1 MCRTDDTRCGGLPS
15 RPGAAVRRPGEVA
28 RVRSAAVDEPGDFL
42 RRIGGVHAFQW
53 NPVRET
59 DGTALLL
66 NNFGDLLGPL
76 VVELVHAATMP
87 DARLE
92 EAPERRVFSV
102 GSVMHF
108 ARARDVVWG
117 TGINGKVTNAGV
129 HKARKLDVRAVRGPL
144 SAAYMTARGIDVPR
158 VYGDPALLLP
168 DLMPEL
174 RAWARVSRTNLLVA
188 PNFNDLTRSPG
199 EDAADAWAPDAAA
212 GQRLLVPTDPL
223 RSVLRTIAQ
232 SRFVVGS
239 SLHAVVIADALGI
252 PARFVVS
259 QHESAFKYRDYLAG
273 TGRPLTRVAGS
284 VAEAVELGPH
294 EPPVVDLELL
304 LESFPRD
311 VWGVGTRARR
321 YAGRPIEVA
330 TFPEVVTQDL
340 RSGFAGDMTPDEQ
353 RARWLEELV
362 PQAVAAAG
370 ATAGDADPDAGARA
384 AVDVAATYRE
394 LVVPSASTDDLD
406 ADAQELVALVER
418 RDPVK
423 LAVATRVHGGS
434 PRAELRRCRP
444 AAGGVVVSLSVQ
456 TPRVLGSV
464 DRLTLVL
471 VAPGARVEVPVPV
484 SPFHRRQWHVDVDAL
499 VTVADLVPAPADGR
513 WAVHVRLTDDAGG
526 HHEVPLAPRGTWGL
540 ELAGARADA
549 ASTEPW
555 VLEVAPQ
562 AVPA

>member
-1 MCRTDDTRCGGLPS
+1 MDQ
-15 RPGAAVRRPGEVA
+15 
-28 RVRSAAVDEPGDFL
+28 PGDFL
-42 RRIGGVHAFQW
+42 RRIGGVHAYQW
-53 NPVRET
+53 NPLRET
-59 DGTALLL
+59 DGTPLLL

-87 DARLE
+87 EARLE
-92 EAPERRVFSV
+92 TPPERRVFSV

-129 HKARKLDVRAVRGPL
+129 HKDRKLDVRAVRGPL
-144 SAAYMTARGIDVPR
+144 SAAYMTARGIEVPR

-174 RAWARVSRTNLLVA
+174 RAWARVSAVDVLLA
-188 PNFNDLTRSPG
+188 PNFNDLVRTPEDTPEEEGAPG
-199 EDAADAWAPDAAA
+199 VWTPDEAA

-259 QHESAFKYRDYLAG
+259 RNESAFKYRDYLAG
-273 TGRPLTRVAGS
+273 TGRPLTQVAGS
-284 VAEAVELGPH
+284 VAEALELGPH

-311 VWGVGTRARR
+311 VWGVGTRVRR
-321 YAGRPIEVA
+321 HAGRPIEVA

-340 RSGFAGDMTPDEQ
+340 RSGFAGEMTPDEQ
-353 RARWLEELV
+353 RTRWLDELV
-362 PQAVAAAG
+362 PQAVAAASVADG
-370 ATAGDADPDAGARA
+370 ADPAAHV
-384 AVDVAATYRE
+384 AVDAAATYRE
-394 LVVPSASTDDLD
+394 LVVPTATTDDLD
-406 ADAQELVALVER
+406 ADAREVVALVER
-418 RDPVK
+418 RDPVRI
-423 LAVATRVHGGS
+423 AVATRVHGTA
-434 PRAELRRCRP
+434 PRAELRRRR
-444 AAGGVVVSLSVQ
+444 AAADGLVVSLSVQ

-464 DRLTLVL
+464 EQITLVL
-471 VAPGARVEVPVPV
+471 VAPDARIEVPVPV
-484 SPFHRRQWHVDVDAL
+484 SPFHQRQWHVDVDAL
-499 VTVADLVPAPADGR
+499 VRTADLTPAPADGR
-513 WAVHVRLTDDAGG
+513 WAVHVRLTDDAGT

-540 ELAGARADA
+540 GLAGAPAADDDA
-549 ASTEPW
+549 TIDPW

>member
-1 MCRTDDTRCGGLPS
+1 
-15 RPGAAVRRPGEVA
+15 
-28 RVRSAAVDEPGDFL
+28 VDEPGDFL

-92 EAPERRVFSV
+92 QAPERRVFSV

-129 HKARKLDVRAVRGPL
+129 HKDRKLDVRAVRGPL

-174 RAWARVSRTNLLVA
+174 RAWTRVSRTEVLLA
-188 PNFNDLTRSPG
+188 PNFNDLVP
-199 EDAADAWAPDAAA
+199 APDEEAPDTWTPDEAA

-259 QHESAFKYRDYLAG
+259 PNESAFKYRDYLAG
-273 TGRPLTRVAGS
+273 TGRPLTRVART
-284 VAEAVELGPH
+284 VAEALELGPH
-294 EPPVVDLELL
+294 EPPVADLELL
-304 LESFPRD
+304 MESFPRD
-311 VWGVGTRARR
+311 VWGVGSRARR

-330 TFPEVVTQDL
+330 TFPDVVAQDL
-340 RSGFAGDMTPDEQ
+340 RSGFAGEMTPDEQ
-353 RARWLEELV
+353 RARWLGTLV

-370 ATAGDADPDAGARA
+370 STAPDAEPAADART

-394 LVVPSASTDDLD
+394 LVVPTASTEDLD
-406 ADAQELVALVER
+406 ADTRELVALIER
-418 RDPVK
+418 RDTTK
-423 LAVATRVHGGS
+423 LAVATRVHGVA
-434 PRAELRRCRP
+434 PRAELRRRRA

-464 DRLTLVL
+464 EQIALVL
-471 VAPGARVEVPVPV
+471 VAPDTRVEVPVPV
-484 SPFHRRQWHVDVDAL
+484 SPFHQRQWHVDLDAL
-499 VTVADLVPAPADGR
+499 VPFADLTPGPADGR
-513 WAVHVRLTDDAGG
+513 WAVHVRLTDDAGV

-540 ELAGARADA
+540 ELAGAPDA
-549 ASTEPW
+549 ATASTEPW
-555 VLEVAPQ
+555 VLEVTPQ